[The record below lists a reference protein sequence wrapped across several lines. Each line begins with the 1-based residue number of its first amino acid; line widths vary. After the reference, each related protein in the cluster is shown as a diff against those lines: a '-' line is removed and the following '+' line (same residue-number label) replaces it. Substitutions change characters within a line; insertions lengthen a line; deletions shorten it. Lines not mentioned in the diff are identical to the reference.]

1 MHIGLIGGIG
11 PAATVVYYQSLV
23 AQMRARGLPLEV
35 TLVQAEAS
43 DLVRNN
49 REDNRDAQAA
59 IYVGL
64 IDRLKAAGAQCA
76 AITSI
81 GGHFCFEQTLRL
93 SSLPL
98 ISAISPLDAFFAS
111 QGLTKIGLLGTV
123 GVMRSKLYGQLDVT
137 EAVAPQ
143 DALDAIGQTYSDM
156 AVAGTCT
163 DAARALFFKAGRRM
177 VQDQAV
183 QAVVLAGT
191 DLGLAFHDHKT
202 GYRVIDALDVHVDL
216 LAKLAANEIPLSE
229 VAA

>member
-11 PAATVVYYQSLV
+11 PAATVMYYHSLV

-49 REDNRDAQAA
+49 REGNRDEQAA
-59 IYVGL
+59 IYAGL
-64 IDRLKAAGAQCA
+64 IDRLEAAGAQCA

-143 DALDAIGQTYSDM
+143 DALDTIGQTYSDM
-156 AVAGTCT
+156 AVAGNCT

-191 DLGLAFHDHKT
+191 DLGLAFHDYKT

-229 VAA
+229 VTA